1 MNSVTLAGIQFEPFM
16 SQAVHLNPTQEKNL
30 LRSLS
35 GIQFSHVLDVMIIM
49 PLAPMLMRT
58 FEMTTVQFGLL
69 VSAYTFMGA
78 LGALTAAVVIDRFDR
93 RRVVLAVFAAFIVAT
108 ALCAVAPSYHFL
120 LLARGLAGVFGGV
133 LGSLTHVFIADC
145 FPYEHR
151 GRATGKITAAFS
163 VATVL
168 GVPVSL
174 LLVNHT
180 ELGWRAPFVVV
191 AVLAMAFWWMAYKA
205 IPSIPTRITDQRW
218 SQTLVPMQQVLT
230 HANHWRAYAYMFLM
244 MMGGFTVIPYITL
257 YSTLNLQFPETL
269 LPALYFAGGAFTFFT
284 SQWIGRLAD
293 KHGKIRV
300 FRIVAVLALFPV
312 LAMTHVTSAPWWG
325 VLCISTPFFIF
336 VSGRFVPGMAIIT
349 SAAIPH
355 LRGTFMSLN
364 SAVQMIASSAATL
377 IAGVIITINSQG
389 MIEHY
394 DVVGYVA
401 CAAIVVTLWLVGR
414 IKVAA
419 GGRG

>member
-1 MNSVTLAGIQFEPFM
+1 MSQVVTL
-16 SQAVHLNPTQEKNL
+16 NPVQENSL

-35 GIQFSHVLDVMIIM
+35 GIQFSHILDVMIIM

-58 FEMTTVQFGLL
+58 FSLTAVQFGLL

-78 LGALTAAVVIDRFDR
+78 VSSIIAAMVIDRFDR
-93 RRVVLAVFAAFIVAT
+93 RRVMLGFFAAFIIAT
-108 ALCAVAPSYHFL
+108 ALCAVAPSYHL
-120 LLARGLAGVFGGV
+120 LLIARGLSGVFGGV
-133 LGSLTHVFIADC
+133 LGSLVHVYIADC

-180 ELGWRAPFVVV
+180 VLGWRAPFIVV
-191 AVLAMAFWWMAYKA
+191 ALVASVFLWLAYKA
-205 IPSIPTRITDQRW
+205 IPSIPTRIADQRW
-218 SQTLVPMQQVLT
+218 SRTLVPMKQVLS

-269 LPALYFAGGAFTFFT
+269 LPVLYLSGGAFTFFT

-293 KHGKIRV
+293 KHGKARV
-300 FRIVAVLALFPV
+300 FRITAVLALLPI
-312 LAMTHVTSAPWWG
+312 LAMTHVTDIPWWG
-325 VLCISTPFFIF
+325 VLCITTPFFVF

-349 SAAIPH
+349 SAGIPH
-355 LRGTFMSLN
+355 LRGTFMGLN
-364 SAVQMIASSAATL
+364 SAVQSIASSIATL
-377 IAGVIITINSQG
+377 VAGFIITINPQG
-389 MIEHY
+389 MLEHY
-394 DVVGYVA
+394 NIVGYIA
-401 CAAIVVTLWLVGR
+401 CTAILVTLWLVGYV
-414 IKVAA
+414 KVAA
-419 GGRG
+419 SVNITH

>member
-1 MNSVTLAGIQFEPFM
+1 MTQV
-16 SQAVHLNPTQEKNL
+16 VHLSAPQEKSL

-35 GIQFSHVLDVMIIM
+35 GIQFSHILDVMIIM

-58 FEMTTVQFGLL
+58 FDLTAVQFGLL

-78 LGALTAAVVIDRFDR
+78 ISSIAAAMVIDRFDR
-93 RRVVLAVFAAFIVAT
+93 RRVMLVFFAAFIIAT
-108 ALCAVAPSYHFL
+108 ALCAVAPSYHL
-120 LLARGLAGVFGGV
+120 LLFARGLSGVFGGV
-133 LGSLTHVFIADC
+133 LGSLVHVYIADC

-180 ELGWRAPFVVV
+180 VLGWRAPFIVV
-191 AVLAMAFWWMAYKA
+191 ALFAAVFWWLAYKA

-218 SQTLVPMQQVLT
+218 SRTLVPMKQVLSY
-230 HANHWRAYAYMFLM
+230 ANHWRAYAYMFLM

-257 YSTLNLQFPETL
+257 YSTLNLNFPETL
-269 LPALYFAGGAFTFFT
+269 LPLLYLSGGAFTFFT

-293 KHGKIRV
+293 RHGKARV
-300 FRIVAVLALFPV
+300 FRITAVLAMLPI
-312 LAMTHVTSAPWWG
+312 LAMTHVTSIPWWG
-325 VLCISTPFFIF
+325 VLCITTPFFIF

-349 SAAIPH
+349 SAGVPH
-355 LRGTFMSLN
+355 LRGTFMGIT
-364 SAVQMIASSAATL
+364 SAVQSIGSSVATL
-377 IAGVIITINSQG
+377 VAGFIITINADG
-389 MIEHY
+389 LLEHY
-394 DVVGYVA
+394 NIVGYIA
-401 CAAIVVTLWLVGR
+401 CGAILATLWLVGH
-414 IKVAA
+414 IKVAT
-419 GGRG
+419 GSKVEHQH

>member
-1 MNSVTLAGIQFEPFM
+1 MP
-16 SQAVHLNPTQEKNL
+16 QAVYLSDTQERSL

-58 FEMTTVQFGLL
+58 FEMSAVQFGLL

-78 LGALTAAVVIDRFDR
+78 VSSIIAAMVIDRFDR
-93 RRVVLAVFAAFIVAT
+93 RRVVLAFFAAFIVTT

-133 LGSLTHVFIADC
+133 LGSLVHVFIADC
-145 FPYEHR
+145 FAYEHR
-151 GRATGKITAAFS
+151 GRATGKIMAAFS

-180 ELGWRAPFVVV
+180 ALGWRAPFVVV
-191 AVLAMAFWWMAYKA
+191 ASLAMVFWWMAYKA

-218 SQTLVPMQQVLT
+218 SRTLVPMRQVLT

-257 YSTLNLQFPETL
+257 YATLNLQFPETL
-269 LPALYFAGGAFTFFT
+269 LPALYLAGGAFTFFT

-293 KHGKIRV
+293 RHGKTKV
-300 FRIVAVLALFPV
+300 FRIIAALAMLPV
-312 LAMTHVTSAPWWG
+312 VAMTHVTSIPWWG
-325 VLCISTPFFIF
+325 VLCITTPFFIF

-364 SAVQMIASSAATL
+364 SAVQMIASSTATMV
-377 IAGVIITINSQG
+377 AGFIITINPQG
-389 MIEHY
+389 LLEHY
-394 DVVGYVA
+394 NVVGYVA
-401 CAAIVVTLWLVGR
+401 CTAILATLWLVGH
-414 IKVAA
+414 IKVGAS
-419 GGRG
+419 GRT